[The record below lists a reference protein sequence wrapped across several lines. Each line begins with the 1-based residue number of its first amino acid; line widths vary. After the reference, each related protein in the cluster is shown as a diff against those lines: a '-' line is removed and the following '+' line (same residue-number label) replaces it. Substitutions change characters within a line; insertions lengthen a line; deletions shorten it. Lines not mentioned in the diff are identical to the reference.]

1 MAGVPCVIGMDH
13 MVMMAVLVA
22 IVIVVMA
29 VGCYLSWCCQCIEL
43 SLLRKKISEPVELA
57 NQHNHVI
64 C

>member
-1 MAGVPCVIGMDH
+1 MAGVLCVMGMDH

-22 IVIVVMA
+22 IDIVIMV
-29 VGCYLSWCCQCIEL
+29 VGCYLFLCCQCIVL

>member
-1 MAGVPCVIGMDH
+1 MAGVPCVIGMDC

-22 IVIVVMA
+22 IIVVIMA
-29 VGCYLSWCCQCIEL
+29 VGCYLSLCCQCIVLL
-43 SLLRKKISEPVELA
+43 SLRKKISEQVELA

>member
-22 IVIVVMA
+22 IDIVIMV
-29 VGCYLSWCCQCIEL
+29 VGCYLSLCCQCIVL
-43 SLLRKKISEPVELA
+43 SLLRKKISEPVDLA
-57 NQHNHVI
+57 NHHNHVI